1 MIQQP
6 AHNFISAVHFMAR
19 RDIWAVDH
27 QYLDVKVPGR
37 INLRARPAA
46 ARILG
51 NDKIN
56 AVLTQKRKIVFV
68 RKRASGD
75 NRMMVGKG
83 QRFGWLI
90 NQSQQIKVLWI
101 VGELGQVHT
110 TDSQKN
116 ALWRAGQ
123 LRRRIGN
130 IHSSRPAVIF
140 RWHPWC
146 ARQCDQRSSGFR
158 TRPNR
163 VATHLRGKGMGGVDH
178 MSNLVFTD
186 KSRQSIGSAKSTNAR
201 RQRLGFQRLDP
212 SSEGHNGLNTG
223 LGQFARQGTGF
234 DRAPKQQEVLDHV

>member
-6 AHNFISAVHFMAR
+6 AHNLISAMYFMAR

-27 QYLDVKVPGR
+27 QYLDAKVPGR

-46 ARILG
+46 ACILG
-51 NDKIN
+51 NDKVN
-56 AVLTQKRKIVFV
+56 PVLLKQRQIVFV

-83 QRFGWLI
+83 QLFGWLI
-90 NQSQQIKVLWI
+90 DQSQQIKMLRI

-116 ALWRAGQ
+116 ASWRAGQ
-123 LRRRIGN
+123 LCRRIGN
-130 IHSSRPAVIF
+130 IHSSGPAVFF
-140 RWHPWC
+140 RRHPWC

-158 TRPNR
+158 AGLNR

-178 MSNLVFTD
+178 MSNSVFTD
-186 KSRQSIGSAKSTNAR
+186 ICRQSIGCAKSTNAR

-212 SSEGHNGLNTG
+212 SSEGYHALNTR
-223 LGQFARQGTGF
+223 LGQFTRQGTGF
-234 DRAPKQQEVLDHV
+234 ERAPKQQEVLDHV